1 MKKWIYSV
9 AVALVAALAFTAC
22 DDDNDDVVSVNM
34 LDESVVSGDWK
45 VTTID
50 TIIVDQNNKQR
61 TVATVSPNDVSVRFS
76 QGSFKAWNSDKTLA
90 EGTYQFPS
98 TKLKYCMYVTHAGV
112 TDTLNYLKAEGNTLR
127 LQRRPS
133 ASSVRINYTF
143 NK

>member
-9 AVALVAALAFTAC
+9 AVALVATLALTAC
-22 DDDNDDVVSVNM
+22 GDDNDEVVSVNM

-61 TVATVSPNDVSVRFS
+61 TVATVSPNDVTIRFGG
-76 QGSFKAWNSDKTLA
+76 GSFKAWNSDKTLA
-90 EGTYQFPS
+90 EGSYQFPS
-98 TKLKYCMYVTHAGV
+98 TNLKYCMYVTHAGV
-112 TDTLNYLKAEGNTLR
+112 IDTLNYLKAEGNTLR

>member
-22 DDDNDDVVSVNM
+22 GDDNDDVVSVNM

-61 TVATVSPNDVSVRFS
+61 TVATVSPNDVSVRFR

>member
-1 MKKWIYSV
+1 MKKGFYSV

-22 DDDNDDVVSVNM
+22 GDDNEEVVSVNM
-34 LDESVVSGDWK
+34 LDESVVSGDWT
-45 VTTID
+45 VTKID
-50 TIIVDQNNKQR
+50 TVIVDQSNKQH
-61 TVATVSPNDVSVRFS
+61 TVATCTPNGVTVRFG

-98 TKLKYCMYVTHAGV
+98 TKLKYCMYLTHAGV